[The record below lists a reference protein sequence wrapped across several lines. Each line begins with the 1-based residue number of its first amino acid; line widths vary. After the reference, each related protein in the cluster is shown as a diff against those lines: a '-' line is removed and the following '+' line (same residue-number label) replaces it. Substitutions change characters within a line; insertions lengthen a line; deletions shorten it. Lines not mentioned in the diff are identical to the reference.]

1 MYEYS
6 FQICNVNL
14 LLRTSDPIKVSGEN
28 LLFLGEGGQSKLTI
42 DCQKVDKVPV
52 SGSFLDKGLFRLLQK
67 SGKNMVR
74 CRKTGLINSKLSYN
88 LEHPNKV
95 QLQVT
100 GKDWDWAMAP
110 SALWTTLFINHLLLS
125 FRVLTVHASYICYN
139 GHGILFTAPSGT
151 GKSTQAELWRQH
163 RGAEVI
169 NGDKAG
175 IRVEE
180 GHAMVYGVPFSGTSG
195 ICKNRTLPLRAIVV
209 LSQAPVNR
217 AVRLPASQAV
227 AALYPNV
234 FADQHVVEEQQMAL
248 SCVLD
253 LVESVPVF
261 SLACTPDVRAVEEL
275 EQALEGVKGACCR
288 DEEQL

>member
-1 MYEYS
+1 MYEYG

-74 CRKTGLINSKLSYN
+74 CRKTSGIHSKLSYC
-88 LEHPNKV
+88 LDQPDTAL
-95 QLQVT
+95 LQVASE
-100 GKDWDWAMAP
+100 DWERVMSP
-110 SALWTTLFINHLLLS
+110 SGLWKTLFINHLLLP
-125 FRVLTVHASYICYN
+125 FQILTVHASYICHN
-139 GHGILFTAPSGT
+139 EQGILFTAPSGT

-175 IRVEE
+175 VRVEE
-180 GHAMVYGVPFSGTSG
+180 GRAMVYGVPFSGTSG

-227 AALYPNV
+227 AALYPNI

-248 SCVLD
+248 DCVLD
-253 LVESVPVF
+253 LIEAVPVF
-261 SLACTPDVRAVEEL
+261 SLACTPDVRAVE
-275 EQALEGVKGACCR
+275 ALERAL
-288 DEEQL
+288 EEV

>member
-1 MYEYS
+1 MYEYG
-6 FQICNVNL
+6 FQICDVNL

-28 LLFLGEGGQSKLTI
+28 LLFFDESNQSQIQI
-42 DCQKVDKVPV
+42 DCQKVEEIQV
-52 SGSFLDKGLFRLLQK
+52 SGDLLDKGLFRLIQK
-67 SGKNMVR
+67 NGKNMVR
-74 CRKTGLINSKLSYN
+74 CRKHGEINSILSYN
-88 LEHPNKV
+88 LDRPNAAK
-95 QLQVT
+95 LQVAA
-100 GKDWDWAMAP
+100 KDWDWTMNP
-110 SALWTTLFINHLLLS
+110 SGLWTTLFINHLLLP
-125 FRVLTVHASYICYN
+125 FQILTVHASYICHN
-139 GHGILFTAPSGT
+139 EQGILFTAPSGT

-175 IRVEE
+175 VRVEE
-180 GHAMVYGVPFSGTSG
+180 GRAMVYGVPFSGTSG
-195 ICKNRTLPLRAIVV
+195 ICKNKTLPLRAIVV

-261 SLACTPDVRAVEEL
+261 SLACTADEGAVI
-275 EQALEGVKGACCR
+275 ALENALR
-288 DEEQL
+288 QEQDKENCT

>member
-1 MYEYS
+1 MYEYG
-6 FQICNVNL
+6 FQICDVNL
-14 LLRTSDPIKVSGEN
+14 LLKTSDPIRLDGETKLFHGQNGHSQLEIECRKVEEIQISGR
-28 LLFLGEGGQSKLTI
+28 F
-42 DCQKVDKVPV
+42 
-52 SGSFLDKGLFRLLQK
+52 FDKGLFRLIQK
-67 SGKNMVR
+67 NGAEMVR

-88 LEHPNKV
+88 LEYPGRA

-100 GKDWDWAMAP
+100 EKDWDWAMAP

-175 IRVEE
+175 VRVEE
-180 GHAMVYGVPFSGTSG
+180 GRAMVYGVPFSGTSG

-248 SCVLD
+248 DCVLD
-253 LVESVPVF
+253 LIEAVPPVF
-261 SLACTPDVRAVEEL
+261 SLACTPDVRAVE
-275 EQALEGVKGACCR
+275 ALERAL
-288 DEEQL
+288 EED

>member
-1 MYEYS
+1 MNEYR
-6 FQICNVNL
+6 FQICDVNL
-14 LLRTSDPIKVSGEN
+14 LLRTSDPIEMDSEN
-28 LLFLGEGGQSKLTI
+28 LLFLGAGGQLQLEI
-42 DCQKVDKVPV
+42 ECQKVDEIPV
-52 SGSFLDKGLFRLLQK
+52 SGRFLDKGLFRLLQK

-74 CRKTGLINSKLSYN
+74 CRKTGRINSKLSYC
-88 LEHPNKV
+88 LDQPDTAR
-95 QLQVT
+95 LQVAA
-100 GKDWDWAMAP
+100 KDWDWTMNP
-110 SALWTTLFINHLLLS
+110 SGLWTTLFINHLLLA
-125 FRVLTVHASYICYN
+125 FQVLTVHASYIC
-139 GHGILFTAPSGT
+139 HEEQGILFAAPSGT

-180 GHAMVYGVPFSGTSG
+180 GRAMVYGVPFAGTSG
-195 ICKNRTLPLRAIVV
+195 ICRNKTLPLRAIVM

-217 AVRLPASQAV
+217 AVRLPAGQAV

-275 EQALEGVKGACCR
+275 EKVLEEV
-288 DEEQL
+288 